1 MDKMYILPVSPLLSP
16 DGNLVSLSALRGT
29 LNATPVPL
37 DPGEVIGD
45 FDIFSQEFSVSVA
58 AKLGIGSIFS
68 ASVQSGETGFW
79 MDAMQYAESGQR
91 QFANNVVN
99 DVVTQTR
106 WGYGLRILCR
116 AMQVDYSLNLDFSL
130 LGAAA
135 DLGIASV
142 SYEVQAIGLGPSALG
157 AILGGVSQFGV
168 LNSDT
173 LHSLNTTVV
182 QNLAKIIANP
192 PAPLTPRPI
201 SVQLNIPVGLD
212 PVVKAHSEVFA
223 MRRLRDGMSLTSA
236 LARAAGNYDAA
247 AIRGVYGGVEPGIG
261 DDDTPSATA
270 QQFAKQWMG

>member
-1 MDKMYILPVSPLLSP
+1 MYILPVNPLLSP

-29 LNATPVPL
+29 LSAVPVPL

-45 FDIFSQEFSVSVA
+45 FDTFSQEFSVSVA
-58 AKLGIGSIFS
+58 AKLGIGSIFT

-116 AMQVDYSLNLDFSL
+116 AKQVDYSMNLDFSL

-157 AILGGVSQFGV
+157 AILGGVSQFGA

-173 LHSLNTTVV
+173 LHSLQTTVV
-182 QNLAKIIANP
+182 ENLAKIISNP
-192 PAPLTPRPI
+192 PAPLTARPI
-201 SVQLNIPVGLD
+201 AVQLNIPVGLD

-236 LARAAGNYDAA
+236 LARAGANYDAG
-247 AIRGVYGGVEPGIG
+247 AIRGVYVGVQPGIG
-261 DDDTPSATA
+261 DNDTPSATA
-270 QQFAKQWMG
+270 KQFAKQWMG